1 LKAANILVDRKF
13 RAKVADF
20 GLSQKKQLGGTGTPF
35 WMAPELLRKE
45 AANSSAS
52 DVFSFGVILVEVYS
66 RKDPYEGEST
76 KDILKEIADKSI
88 RRRPTVPDNCPPQIR
103 SMISD
108 CLVDE
113 GEMRPTF
120 QELDTR
126 LKRIDAEAVDI
137 KTRSSRINKTVSLF
151 DIFPRY
157 VDSP

>member
-1 LKAANILVDRKF
+1 MKAANILVDRKF

-76 KDILKEIADKSI
+76 KDILKEIAEKWI
-88 RRRPTVPDNCPPQIR
+88 RRRPTAPGSVAR
-103 SMISD
+103 RAA
-108 CLVDE
+108 
-113 GEMRPTF
+113 G
-120 QELDTR
+120 
-126 LKRIDAEAVDI
+126 
-137 KTRSSRINKTVSLF
+137 
-151 DIFPRY
+151 
-157 VDSP
+157 